1 MARSAEDRDVLK
13 ADRAGIGRMDTRERD
28 LIAINTLDILAALGL
43 SDLRVFR
50 RGVELAFRHPAR
62 TLARRLVRF
71 DDEVV
76 ASGLRAAAPIIIS
89 AYVRNLEVNGAARI
103 PARGPVIL
111 LSNHPGMT
119 DTVCLC
125 AAIPRP
131 DLKILAA
138 DRPFL
143 RALPAASRSLFF
155 LPDQPEKRRDV
166 LRKSISH
173 LRAGGALLT
182 FPAGGIEPDPSVLPG
197 AVEALAGWSASATFF
212 LRFVPDAL
220 VIPIVVSG
228 VLSRRAQ
235 RNPLTRIRKKRTDR
249 ERFGAMLQAVTHTI
263 FPRAWPV
270 RVRVDILQA
279 FIGRELARAEDEGV
293 SAIRERVADFL
304 RSCAQ
309 A

>member
-1 MARSAEDRDVLK
+1 
-13 ADRAGIGRMDTRERD
+13 MDARERD

-43 SDLRVFR
+43 SGLRVFR
-50 RGVELAFRHPAR
+50 RSVELAFRHPAR

-71 DDEVV
+71 DDEV
-76 ASGLRAAAPIIIS
+76 AALGLRAAAPIIIA
-89 AYVRNLEVNGAARI
+89 AYVRNFEVNGAARI
-103 PARGPVIL
+103 PATGPVIL

-143 RALPAASRSLFF
+143 RALPAASPSLFF
-155 LPDQPEKRRDV
+155 LPDQPEKRREV

-182 FPAGGIEPDPSVLPG
+182 FPAGEIEPDPAVLPG
-197 AVEALAGWSASATFF
+197 AVEALAGWSPSTVFF
-212 LRFVPDAL
+212 LRFAPDA
-220 VIPIVVSG
+220 VVVPIVVSG

-235 RNPLTRIRKKRTDR
+235 HNPLTRIRRTRVDR

-263 FPRAWPV
+263 FPHAWPV
-270 RVRVDILQA
+270 RVRVDVLQP
-279 FIGRELARAEDEGV
+279 FSGRELARAEDEGV
-293 SAIRERVADFL
+293 SAIRERVAEFL
-304 RSCAQ
+304 RSRAR

>member
-1 MARSAEDRDVLK
+1 
-13 ADRAGIGRMDTRERD
+13 MDARERD
-28 LIAINTLDILAALGL
+28 LIAINTRDILAALGL

-50 RGVELAFRHPAR
+50 RSVELVFRHPAR
-62 TLARRLVRF
+62 TLARRMVRF

-89 AYVRNLEVNGAARI
+89 AYVRNFEVNGAARV
-103 PARGPVIL
+103 PASGPVIL

-131 DLKILAA
+131 DLRILAA

-155 LPDQPEKRRDV
+155 LPDQPEKRREV

-182 FPAGGIEPDPSVLPG
+182 FPAGEIEPDPSVLPG
-197 AVEALAGWSASATFF
+197 AVEALAGWSASTTFF
-212 LRFVPDAL
+212 LRFVPDAAI
-220 VIPIVVSG
+220 VPIVVSG
-228 VLSRRAQ
+228 VLSRRAL
-235 RNPLTRIRKKRTDR
+235 RNPLTRIRRTRVDR

-263 FPRAWPV
+263 FPGAWPV

-279 FIGRELARAEDEGV
+279 FAGPDLARAGDEGV
-293 SAIRERVADFL
+293 SAIRERVAEFL
-304 RSCAQ
+304 RSRAR

>member
-1 MARSAEDRDVLK
+1 
-13 ADRAGIGRMDTRERD
+13 MDPRERA
-28 LIAINTLDILAALGL
+28 LIAINTSDILAALGL
-43 SDLRVFR
+43 SNLRVFR
-50 RGVELAFRHPAR
+50 RSVELVFRHPAR
-62 TLARRLVRF
+62 RLARRLVRF
-71 DDEVV
+71 DDAVV

-89 AYVRNLEVNGAARI
+89 AYTQDFAVNGAERI
-103 PARGPVIL
+103 PESGPVIL

-131 DLKILAA
+131 DLRILAA

-166 LRKSISH
+166 LRTSITH

-182 FPAGGIEPDPSVLPG
+182 FPAGEIEPDPSALPG
-197 AVEALAGWSASATFF
+197 AVEALAGWSASTTFF
-212 LRFVPDAL
+212 LRFVPGAA
-220 VIPIVVSG
+220 VVPIVVSG

-235 RNPLTRIRKKRTDR
+235 RNPLTRVRRARVDR
-249 ERFGAMLQAVTHTI
+249 ERFGAMLQAVTHTL

-270 RVRVDILQA
+270 RVRVDVLQA
-279 FIGRELARAEDEGV
+279 FDGRELAGAGDGGAA
-293 SAIRERVADFL
+293 AIRERVAEFM
-304 RSCAQ
+304 RSRAR

>member
-1 MARSAEDRDVLK
+1 
-13 ADRAGIGRMDTRERD
+13 MDTRERD

-43 SDLRVFR
+43 SHLRVFR
-50 RGVELAFRHPAR
+50 RSVELAFRHPSR

-71 DDEVV
+71 DDEV
-76 ASGLRAAAPIIIS
+76 AAAGLRAAAPIIIS
-89 AYVRNLEVNGAARI
+89 AYVRNFEVNGAARI
-103 PARGPVIL
+103 PATGPVIL

-131 DLKILAA
+131 DLRILAA

-143 RALPAASRSLFF
+143 RALPAASGSLFF
-155 LPDQPEKRRDV
+155 LPDQPEKRREV

-182 FPAGGIEPDPSVLPG
+182 FPAGEIEPDPAVLPG
-197 AVEALAGWSASATFF
+197 AVEALAGWSASTTSF
-212 LRFVPDAL
+212 LRFAPDA
-220 VIPIVVSG
+220 VVVPVVVSG

-235 RNPLTRIRKKRTDR
+235 HNPLTRIRRTRVDQ
-249 ERFGAMLQAVTHTI
+249 ERLGAMLQAVTHTI

-270 RVRVDILQA
+270 RVRVDVLQPLP
-279 FIGRELARAEDEGV
+279 GRELARAEDEGV
-293 SAIRERVADFL
+293 SAIRERVAEFL
-304 RSCAQ
+304 RSRAP

>member
-1 MARSAEDRDVLK
+1 
-13 ADRAGIGRMDTRERD
+13 MDARERN
-28 LIAINTLDILAALGL
+28 LIAINTLDILSALGL
-43 SDLRVFR
+43 SNLRLFR
-50 RGVELAFRHPAR
+50 RSVELAFRLPAQA
-62 TLARRLVRF
+62 LARRLVQF
-71 DDEVV
+71 DDAIV

-89 AYVRNLEVNGAARI
+89 AYARDFAVNGAERI
-103 PARGPVIL
+103 PKSGPVIL

-143 RALPAASRSLFF
+143 RALPAASRSLLF
-155 LPDQPEKRRDV
+155 LPDQPERRREV

-182 FPAGGIEPDPSVLPG
+182 FPAGEIEPDPSVLPG
-197 AVEALAGWSASATFF
+197 AVEALAGWSASTTFF
-212 LRFVPDAL
+212 LRFVPAAA
-220 VIPIVVSG
+220 VVPVVVSG

-235 RNPLTRIRKKRTDR
+235 RHPLTRIRRARVDR
-249 ERFGAMLQAVTHTI
+249 ERIGAMLQVVAHTL

-270 RVRVDILQA
+270 RVRVDILRA
-279 FIGRELARAEDEGV
+279 FDGRELAGEGDEGAA
-293 SAIRERVADFL
+293 AIRGRVAEFL
-304 RSCAQ
+304 RSRAQ

>member
-197 AVEALAGWSASATFF
+197 AAEALAGWSASTTFF

>member
-1 MARSAEDRDVLK
+1 MPAATE
-13 ADRAGIGRMDTRERD
+13 RMDVRERD

-43 SDLRVFR
+43 SGLRVFR
-50 RGVELAFRHPAR
+50 RSVELVLRHPAR
-62 TLARRLVRF
+62 RLARRLVRF

-76 ASGLRAAAPIIIS
+76 VSGLRAAAPVIIS
-89 AYVRNLEVNGAARI
+89 AYARNFAVNGVERI
-103 PARGPVIL
+103 PTSGPVIL

-131 DLKILAA
+131 DLRILAA

-155 LPDQPEKRRDV
+155 LPDQPEKRREV

-182 FPAGGIEPDPSVLPG
+182 FPAGEIEPDPSVLRG
-197 AVEALAGWSASATFF
+197 AVEALAGWSASTTFF
-212 LRFVPDAL
+212 LRFVPDA
-220 VIPIVVSG
+220 VVVPIVVSG

-235 RNPLTRIRKKRTDR
+235 RNLLTRIRKTRVDR
-249 ERFGAMLQAVTHTI
+249 ERFGAMLQAVIHTI
-263 FPRAWPV
+263 FPFAWPV
-270 RVRVDILQA
+270 RVRVDILQPFA
-279 FIGRELARAEDEGV
+279 GRELAGAADQGV
-293 SAIRERVADFL
+293 SAIRERVAEFL
-304 RSCAQ
+304 RSRAR